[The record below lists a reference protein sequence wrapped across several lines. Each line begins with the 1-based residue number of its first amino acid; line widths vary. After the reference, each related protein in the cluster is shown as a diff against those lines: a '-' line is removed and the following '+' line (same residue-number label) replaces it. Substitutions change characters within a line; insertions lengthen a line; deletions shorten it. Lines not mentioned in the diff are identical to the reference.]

1 MNPFHRLASFLKSA
15 AAPDAKTTASLELWQ
30 GRIANDGRGGRTDL
44 MHAVERGYFDVAAL
58 VDVNYPDRS
67 ATTILAGGSGE

>member
-1 MNPFHRLASFLKSA
+1 MIEAINLAKN
-15 AAPDAKTTASLELWQ
+15 T
-30 GRIANDGRGGRTDL
+30 
-44 MHAVERGYFDVAAL
+44 YAL

>member
-1 MNPFHRLASFLKSA
+1 MK
-15 AAPDAKTTASLELWQ
+15 AKEVL
-30 GRIANDGRGGRTDL
+30 NDFRTNHST
-44 MHAVERGYFDVAAL
+44 M